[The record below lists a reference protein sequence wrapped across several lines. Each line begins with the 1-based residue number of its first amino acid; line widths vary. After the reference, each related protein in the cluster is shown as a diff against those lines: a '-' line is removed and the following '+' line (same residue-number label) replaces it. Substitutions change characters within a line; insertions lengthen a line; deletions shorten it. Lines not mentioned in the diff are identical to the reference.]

1 MFTLHDR
8 VAVVTGAAR
17 GIGARVA
24 AVLAEAGAT
33 VVVADLNYTAAERTA
48 AALVAGP
55 RRRLLHHLTP
65 RSGA

>member
-17 GIGARVA
+17 GIGARIA

-33 VVVADLNYTAAERTA
+33 VVIADIKYAAAERTA
-48 AALVAGP
+48 AALVAAG
-55 RRRLLHHLTP
+55 
-65 RSGA
+65 